1 MGKIVGIVGGVGTY
15 AGIDL
20 YRKIYQHTD
29 ARTDQDHLPVVLVS
43 VPEKVSDR
51 TRFLLGEVEE
61 NPGIAIA
68 GIINT
73 LASAGAEVVGIPCNT
88 AHSPVIFN
96 EIQHRIPGNI
106 KLLNMIEEVGR
117 HISTIYPEIRKA
129 GILAT
134 TGTVQSKVYTDVL
147 STYNIETI
155 YPEESMQKSLV
166 HPAIYDKSYGIK
178 AFSDPVTDRARK
190 NLLEVASSLVHQGSE
205 AIILGCTEIPLAI
218 PETSIEQS
226 IVIDSVSILAQAL
239 IMNCR

>member
-1 MGKIVGIVGGVGTY
+1 MGKTIGIVGGVGTY

-43 VPEKVSDR
+43 VPEKVLDR
-51 TRFLLGEVEE
+51 TEFLLGEVEE

-73 LASAGAEVVGIPCNT
+73 LGSAGAEVIGIPCNT

-96 EIQHRIPGNI
+96 EIQNRIPENI

-117 HISTIYPEIRKA
+117 YISTIYPEIRKA

-134 TGTVQSKVYTDVL
+134 TGIYLSKVYTDVL
-147 STYNIETI
+147 SSYNIEAI

-178 AFSDPVTDRARK
+178 AFSDPVTDRAR
-190 NLLEVASSLVHQGSE
+190 NDLLEVASSLVHQGSE

-239 IMNCR
+239 IMNSR